1 MFKSPEALSLDLI
14 ASLKKPLK
22 WALAAGL
29 LTALYTL
36 SMPNYYRSQARLL
49 PVESKGIGG
58 NLGGLASTAAAFG
71 VSVPGGDSSD
81 ANFVDVLNSRWLKE
95 QLLQTEFQYSA
106 RSWRF
111 GAERVE
117 KGTLYDYL
125 EAKNMDRAVTELG
138 AVLSAS
144 RDLKSRVISISAETK
159 SPELSQLIVQKAGK
173 SLEVFLQEKGRTR
186 GGAKA
191 AFAEARLADAR
202 QEMDEAEDI
211 LRRFLE
217 GNRNFQTS
225 ADPSVRLK
233 GSRLETELR
242 LRQQLVSAI
251 AMNREQA
258 LLEEKNDIPILNMLV
273 PKAFQHDKGKLLGV
287 SFEKVRAEYDAK
299 GRRSLLPTGEPDVF
313 MECDEVLGID
323 RCSGLREDTRRLVRA
338 SRCFSARS
346 SRSPARR

>member
-1 MFKSPEALSLDLI
+1 M
-14 ASLKKPLK
+14 
-22 WALAAGL
+22 
-29 LTALYTL
+29 ALYAL
-36 SMPNYYRSQARLL
+36 SMPNYYRSEARLL

-58 NLGGLASTAAAFG
+58 NLGGLASAAAAFG

-95 QLLQTEFQYSA
+95 RLLQTEFQYHA

-111 GAERVE
+111 GAEHLE

-125 EAKNMDRAVTELG
+125 EAKNMDRAVKELG

-144 RDLKSRVISISAETK
+144 RDLKSKVISISAETK
-159 SPELSQLIVQKAGK
+159 SPELSQIIVQRAGK
-173 SLEVFLQEKGRTR
+173 LLEVFLQEKGRTR

-191 AFAEARLADAR
+191 TFAEARLVDAR
-202 QEMDEAEDI
+202 REMDEVEDI

-217 GNRNFQTS
+217 GNRNFQS
-225 ADPSVRLK
+225 SGDPSVRLK

-258 LLEEKNDIPILNMLV
+258 LLEEKNDIPILNVLD
-273 PKAFQHDKGKLLGV
+273 PGNLPIDKSK
-287 SFEKVRAEYDAK
+287 
-299 GRRSLLPTGEPDVF
+299 P
-313 MECDEVLGID
+313 
-323 RCSGLREDTRRLVRA
+323 
-338 SRCFSARS
+338 ARS
-346 SRSPARR
+346 VMVLFAMLLVCACVWIWLNREWVRTRLLAEEDVGQPVSMEQL

>member
-1 MFKSPEALSLDLI
+1 MSVSIEPPILDLK
-14 ASLKKPLK
+14 ASLKKPLQ

-29 LTALYTL
+29 LTALVTL
-36 SMPNYYRSQARLL
+36 FMPNYYRSEARLL

-58 NLGGLASTAAAFG
+58 NLGGLASAAAAFG

-95 QLLQTEFQYSA
+95 QLLQTEFQY
-106 RSWRF
+106 RKKSWRF
-111 GAERVE
+111 GTARTE

-125 EAKNMDRAVTELG
+125 DAKNMDRAVKELST
-138 AVLSAS
+138 VLSAS
-144 RDLKSRVISISAETK
+144 RDLKSKVISISAETK
-159 SPELSQLIVQKAGK
+159 SPELSQLVVQRAGK
-173 SLEVFLQEKGRTR
+173 LLEVFLREKGRTR

-202 QEMDEAEDI
+202 EEMDEAETI
-211 LRRFLE
+211 LRHFLE

-225 ADPSVRLK
+225 GDPSVRLK

-258 LLEEKNDIPILNMLV
+258 LLEEKNDIPILNMLD
-273 PKAFQHDKGKLLGV
+273 PGNLPIDKSKP
-287 SFEKVRAEYDAK
+287 
-299 GRRSLLPTGEPDVF
+299 GRSVIVIIVVFLTGMAAWAWFNHKWILTSLLPDEGESTIPVKN
-313 MECDEVLGID
+313 EK
-323 RCSGLREDTRRLVRA
+323 
-338 SRCFSARS
+338 
-346 SRSPARR
+346 

>member
-1 MFKSPEALSLDLI
+1 MPQLPAVPALDLK
-14 ASLKKPLK
+14 ASLKKPLQ
-22 WALAAGL
+22 WAFAVGV
-29 LTALYTL
+29 LTALITL
-36 SMPNYYRSQARLL
+36 FLPNYYKSEARLL

-58 NLGGLASTAAAFG
+58 NLGGLASAAAAFG

-95 QLLQTEFQYSA
+95 QLLQTEFQFHV

-111 GAERVE
+111 GAEHVE

-125 EAKNMDRAVTELG
+125 DAKNMDRAVKELG
-138 AVLSAS
+138 TVLSAS
-144 RDLKSRVISISAETK
+144 RDLKSKVITLSAETK
-159 SPELSQLIVQKAGK
+159 SPELSQLIVQRAGK
-173 SLEVFLQEKGRTR
+173 LLEVFLQEKGRTR

-202 QEMDEAEDI
+202 REMDEAEDI

-225 ADPSVRLK
+225 GDPSVRLK

-242 LRQQLVSAI
+242 LRQQLVTSI

-258 LLEEKNDIPILNMLV
+258 LLEEKNDIPILNSMDPANLPIDKSKPSRSVMVLLAMMLV
-273 PKAFQHDKGKLLGV
+273 GAGGWVWLNR
-287 SFEKVRAEYDAK
+287 EWVRA
-299 GRRSLLPTGEPDVF
+299 RLLAEDDEAEPATQ
-313 MECDEVLGID
+313 EP
-323 RCSGLREDTRRLVRA
+323 R
-338 SRCFSARS
+338 
-346 SRSPARR
+346 